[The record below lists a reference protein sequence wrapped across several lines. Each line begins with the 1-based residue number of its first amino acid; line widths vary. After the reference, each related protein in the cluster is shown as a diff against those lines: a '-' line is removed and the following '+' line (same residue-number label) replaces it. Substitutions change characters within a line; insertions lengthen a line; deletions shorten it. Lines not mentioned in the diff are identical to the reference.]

1 MPLVNE
7 ATGYRSRRCDGALD
21 GGETRR
27 VVLKEAGGGGG
38 VDNLLGGPEAFR
50 FLREILLVMLRE
62 SFSLLRHESVIAR
75 HGAKNFVPCIKLFPI
90 IHAIHLTLSAQF

>member
-1 MPLVNE
+1 MTLVNE

-27 VVLKEAGGGGG
+27 VVLKEGVGGGG
-38 VDNLLGGPEAFR
+38 VDNLLGDRKLFVFCANLACDAPR
-50 FLREILLVMLRE
+50 I
-62 SFSLLRHESVIAR
+62 FSLLWHESVIAR
-75 HGAKNFVPCIKLFPI
+75 HGAKNFVPCIKIVPI